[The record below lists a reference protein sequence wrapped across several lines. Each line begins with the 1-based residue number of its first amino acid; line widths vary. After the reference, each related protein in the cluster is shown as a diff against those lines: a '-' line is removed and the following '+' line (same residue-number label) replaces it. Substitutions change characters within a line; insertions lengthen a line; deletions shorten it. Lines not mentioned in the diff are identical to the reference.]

1 MQIFESEE
9 DAVHHLLNG
18 LQAKV
23 VLVVDMG
30 LFCEAVQQWI
40 YIQVIDRVRQEISH
54 YVEVFSLR
62 SLIRVRTDGLINFA
76 EVLFPKLDDVL
87 AQIVPLDFIEGRE
100 FSLLV
105 SAIIKQSLNGDE
117 VGLFCEEGVLHD
129 IVVMDDL
136 LVLNITTHEL
146 PKDALLFGIN
156 GPINRSKSSF
166 ADLIY
171 EDISL

>member
-9 DAVHHLLNG
+9 DAVHYLLNG

-87 AQIVPLDFIEGRE
+87 AQIVPLDFIEGRK
-100 FSLLV
+100 FFLLV
-105 SAIIKQSLNGDE
+105 SAIMS
-117 VGLFCEEGVLHD
+117 
-129 IVVMDDL
+129 
-136 LVLNITTHEL
+136 
-146 PKDALLFGIN
+146 
-156 GPINRSKSSF
+156 
-166 ADLIY
+166 
-171 EDISL
+171 